1 MVNIIEPS
9 IKILTP
15 IDGDM
20 ILKHIEEC
28 GRTCYQSYG
37 NKTEDTTSAKQMIGM
52 LIKSGHESVLE
63 HFSIS
68 VKMKVDVGCYDD
80 KTYVLTENGWKLFK
94 DLQPNEKVYTKKDD
108 GEVLLVPFLSKIE
121 KDWDG
126 ILHHYHSTQVNLK
139 VTPDHNMWVF
149 DVNKRSSKTKIW
161 KFLESQQLTNKSYSF
176 DKSTDKTKNHINRII
191 HIPSVYRQCG
201 FYTKEFNGHTF
212 NNLDF
217 FELLGWWITDGS
229 LERIGNHF
237 CVVLHQS
244 KERGRNRIEQ
254 LLKNMNLSYN
264 LYKNRYRIKSTA
276 LADYIKDM
284 FYYNKNKKTGY
295 KKSYDIA
302 ISSFIRNAYTNEIE
316 AFLKGVLGGDG
327 SVYTDGRK
335 IIYTASKQFALDLI
349 ELCFK
354 CGMTANYYMSNT
366 TDYPCSYK
374 NNGAVYVVSICR
386 TEKHWFNKTQ
396 KNYSEEY
403 YKGKVYCV
411 ELEKYHRLF
420 VMREGKTCWCG
431 NCYKDLTR
439 HRAGTAFSIEST
451 RFCNYSKDKFDNQI
465 TFIKPCNIE
474 YGTDEYNLWEQCMRV
489 IEVYYNNM
497 AQLKCKP
504 DQLRM
509 ILPHSTAAEVSMTAN
524 LRAWRHIFKMRCAKA
539 AHPSVRQ
546 IMLMT
551 LDKFHSNI
559 PVIFDDVYEQFK
571 EDIQNLYEKGNSDD

>member
-68 VKMKVDVGCYDD
+68 VKMKVDVG
-80 KTYVLTENGWKLFK
+80 
-94 DLQPNEKVYTKKDD
+94 
-108 GEVLLVPFLSKIE
+108 
-121 KDWDG
+121 
-126 ILHHYHSTQVNLK
+126 
-139 VTPDHNMWVF
+139 
-149 DVNKRSSKTKIW
+149 
-161 KFLESQQLTNKSYSF
+161 
-176 DKSTDKTKNHINRII
+176 
-191 HIPSVYRQCG
+191 
-201 FYTKEFNGHTF
+201 
-212 NNLDF
+212 
-217 FELLGWWITDGS
+217 
-229 LERIGNHF
+229 
-237 CVVLHQS
+237 
-244 KERGRNRIEQ
+244 
-254 LLKNMNLSYN
+254 
-264 LYKNRYRIKSTA
+264 
-276 LADYIKDM
+276 
-284 FYYNKNKKTGY
+284 
-295 KKSYDIA
+295 
-302 ISSFIRNAYTNEIE
+302 
-316 AFLKGVLGGDG
+316 
-327 SVYTDGRK
+327 
-335 IIYTASKQFALDLI
+335 
-349 ELCFK
+349 
-354 CGMTANYYMSNT
+354 
-366 TDYPCSYK
+366 
-374 NNGAVYVVSICR
+374 
-386 TEKHWFNKTQ
+386 
-396 KNYSEEY
+396 
-403 YKGKVYCV
+403 
-411 ELEKYHRLF
+411 
-420 VMREGKTCWCG
+420 
-431 NCYKDLTR
+431 CYKDLTR

-571 EDIQNLYEKGNSDD
+571 EDIQKLYEKENSDD